1 MGIPLRVLIVDDSPD
16 DTDLVLRELRRGS
29 YDPDYR
35 LVDTPEA
42 LVESIETR
50 EWDVILCDFTMPGF
64 TGNQALS
71 LIRSRGLD
79 TPFIFVSGTIGEEVA
94 VAAMKAGAQD
104 YVIKDNL
111 KRLVPAIERELREVE
126 TRRERARAEEERR
139 EAEYRLKAV
148 LTMAPDAIIA
158 VDEDQRITMFNRA
171 AEALFGYSAEE
182 VNGKLVDLLIPQ
194 QAVASHRTHM
204 QRFGREPPVPRRMGT
219 RGSTVGRRKN
229 GDEFPIEAS
238 ISKFVV
244 RDRLTYL
251 AILRDVTEQRALE
264 EQLRQ
269 AQKME
274 AVGQLTGGL
283 AHDFNN
289 LLTVIMGH
297 LELMLDTLDD
307 NGSARDSA
315 RTALEASLRGARLTR
330 QLLAFARR
338 QTLQPTVFDAGEMVT
353 ATADLIRRTLGAQ
366 IRVELELAEGL
377 PPVVADQS
385 QVESAVVN
393 LAINGRD
400 AMPEGGVLTLATGRS
415 TIDAS
420 RAAEFQIEPGEYV
433 TISVAD
439 TGTGIPPELRDK
451 VFDPFFTTKEQGY
464 GTGLGLSM
472 VFGFVKQS
480 GGHVE
485 IDSELGQG
493 TTVRLYLPPSETA
506 APATPAAFNEVA
518 GPSAE
523 TTVLVVEDNASVRE
537 LAARQLEILGY
548 SVLEAEDGPAALA
561 LLEAGRGVDLLF
573 TDLLMPGGMSGLE
586 LARAARRLRP
596 GLAVLLTS
604 GNTEAALADAEP
616 DGTPPLILP
625 KPYRKEELA
634 RKVREALNHDPG

>member
-1 MGIPLRVLIVDDSPD
+1 MGTPLRVLIVDDSSD
-16 DTDLVLRELRRGS
+16 DTELVLRELRRGS
-29 YDPDYR
+29 YDPEYR

-42 LVESIETR
+42 LMESLES
-50 EWDVILCDFTMPGF
+50 EPWDVILCDFTMPGF

-71 LIRSRGLD
+71 LIRSRGFD

-158 VDEDQRITMFNRA
+158 VDEDQHITIFNHA
-171 AEALFGYSAEE
+171 AESLFGYSAEE
-182 VNGKLVDLLIPQ
+182 VIGRPVELLLPTR
-194 QAVASHRTHM
+194 AAGEHRGWM
-204 QRFGREPPVPRRMGT
+204 QRFGREPPVPRRMGMGGGAT
-219 RGSTVGRRKN
+219 GRRKN
-229 GDEFPIEAS
+229 GEEFPLEAS

-244 RDRLTYL
+244 HERLTYL
-251 AILRDVTEQRALE
+251 AILRDVTQQRALE

-297 LELMLDTLDD
+297 LELLIDTLGD
-307 NGSARDSA
+307 NRPALESA

-338 QTLQPTVFDAGEMVT
+338 QTLQPTVFDVGEMVT

-366 IRVELELAEGL
+366 IRVELDLAEGL

-400 AMPEGGVLTLATGRS
+400 AMPDGGLLTIATGMRS
-415 TIDAS
+415 IDAFK
-420 RAAEFQIEPGEYV
+420 AMEFQVEPGDYL
-433 TISVAD
+433 TISVTD
-439 TGTGIPPELRDK
+439 TGIGIPPEALDK
-451 VFDPFFTTKEQGY
+451 VFDPFYTTKEQGY

-485 IDSELGQG
+485 IESRVGEG
-493 TTVRLYLPPSETA
+493 TTVRLYLPPGEA
-506 APATPAAFNEVA
+506 ASLPASVPAEEVPA
-518 GPSAE
+518 PSAQIR
-523 TTVLVVEDNASVRE
+523 VLVVEDNPSVRA
-537 LAARQLEILGY
+537 LAARQLETLGY
-548 SVLEAEDGPAALA
+548 SVLEAEDGPSAIA
-561 LLEAGRGVDLLF
+561 LLEAGQAVDLLF

-586 LARAARRLRP
+586 LVRAARRLRP
-596 GLAVLLTS
+596 ELAVLLTS
-604 GNTEAALADAEP
+604 GNTEAAVAGADP
-616 DGTPPLILP
+616 DAAPPLILA

-634 RKVREALNHDPG
+634 RKIREALNHQRT